1 MNGETNLSVWS
12 KIRTVNRLTGS
23 GKNKPLFM
31 IKKLFSNKA
40 WAVAILFSIS
50 LALYG
55 IDFSI
60 SGNLRDI
67 SASFLGNL
75 AFLPI
80 YIIVVTLLFE
90 RVLREKERESV
101 MRKLNMVIGVFFSEF
116 GNRLLREL
124 TPHIAGCG
132 DLKTRMMMTS
142 SWKKEDFSAAL
153 GHLQRCHLKVSVDPS
168 ALPSIKLFLAEK
180 RSFLLSLLENQNL
193 LEHDAFTD
201 LLWAAFHFTEELDA
215 RKTFDTI
222 QPSDI
227 EHINGDIRRVY
238 GYLIR
243 EWVLYMQHLRQD
255 YPYLFSLA
263 VRLNPMIDDPDAVVY
278 QN

>member
-1 MNGETNLSVWS
+1 
-12 KIRTVNRLTGS
+12 
-23 GKNKPLFM
+23 M
-31 IKKLFSNKA
+31 IKKLFTNKA
-40 WAVAILFSIS
+40 WAVSILFTIS

-55 IDFSI
+55 IDFSL
-60 SGNLRDI
+60 SGNLKEI

-124 TPHIAGCG
+124 SPCFTGLEEMKSRLLVTA
-132 DLKTRMMMTS
+132 
-142 SWKKEDFSAAL
+142 SWKEKDFSEAL
-153 GHLQRCHLKVSVDPS
+153 DYLEKSHLKVNIDV
-168 ALPSIKLFLAEK
+168 ATLPHLKQFLAGK
-180 RSFLLSLLENQNL
+180 RNFLLSLLENQNL
-193 LEHDAFTD
+193 LEHEAFTD
-201 LLWAAFHFTEELDA
+201 LLWAAFHITEELEA
-215 RKTFDTI
+215 RKSFDSM
-222 QPSDI
+222 PHSDI

-243 EWVLYMQHLRQD
+243 EWVLYMLHLKQD

-263 VRLNPMIDDPDAVVY
+263 VRLNPLIDEPDAVVY
-278 QN
+278 